1 LVVCS
6 ADLPDVDDTCWQRV
20 KELECYRIPFPP
32 FRDWFWQVVE
42 ERGWEWKDN
51 DQDNH
56 SLSCNVPIAEIIA
69 AIPDVRRFIVR
80 LPVNMPP
87 WMGLVSGMSEY
98 RAEDKADAAFAG
110 KIAALWLLPRLDMDR
125 HLFIVASRR
134 QAINAWIE
142 RHWPRD
148 ADAGLCRHC
157 KRRVALSAKA
167 ETLIPFGVKNHI
179 WLHREC
185 SDLYWAGIRL
195 RALEATGWHA
205 VDDMNPEAEAPA
217 KHWRT
222 AARWLKRE
230 YWRVF
235 GRDYP
240 PLAIGI
246 HREIIANP
254 KRPAKVT
261 GNLIRKAIYVRSQ
274 HDKYLMALIQR
285 DGEGKPCA
293 MRYDLKCKPV
303 GPVAAKDVKAALTT
317 WRERRKRR
325 DADRRDRYAG

>member
-1 LVVCS
+1 M
-6 ADLPDVDDTCWQRV
+6 T
-20 KELECYRIPFPP
+20 
-32 FRDWFWQVVE
+32 
-42 ERGWEWKDN
+42 
-51 DQDNH
+51 
-56 SLSCNVPIAEIIA
+56 
-69 AIPDVRRFIVR
+69 
-80 LPVNMPP
+80 
-87 WMGLVSGMSEY
+87 GMSEY
-98 RAEDKADAAFAG
+98 RAESFADAAFAG

-125 HLFIVASRR
+125 DQFIAASRR

-148 ADAGLCRHC
+148 ADTGLCRHC
-157 KRRVALSAKA
+157 QRRVALSAKA
-167 ETLIPFGVKNHI
+167 ETLIPFGVRNHI

-185 SDLYWAGIRL
+185 SDPYWAGIRL

-205 VDDMNPEAEAPA
+205 VDDTVALETPEA
-217 KHWRT
+217 RT
-222 AARWLKRE
+222 KRWLKRE

-246 HREIIANP
+246 HRQIIANP

-261 GNLIRKAIYVRSQ
+261 GNLIRKVIYERTQ
-274 HDKYLMALIQR
+274 HDKYLMAMIQR
-285 DGEGKPCA
+285 DADGKPCA

-303 GPVAAKDVKAALTT
+303 GPVAAKDVKAALAT